1 MDYEVMLGKARLTLP
16 FSFTIDQAINFHQLV
31 TRVHLRF
38 RYVMQA
44 WIEKG
49 DIMLG

>member
-1 MDYEVMLGKARLTLP
+1 MLGKARLTLP
-16 FSFTIDQAINFHQLV
+16 FSFIIDQAINFHQLV

-38 RYVMQA
+38 QYVMQK

-49 DIMLG
+49 YLMLC